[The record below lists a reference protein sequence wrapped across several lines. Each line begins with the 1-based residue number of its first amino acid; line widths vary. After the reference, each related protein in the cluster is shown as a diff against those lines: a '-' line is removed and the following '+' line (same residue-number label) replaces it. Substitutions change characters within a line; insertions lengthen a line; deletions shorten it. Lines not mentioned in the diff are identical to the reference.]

1 MNISPQ
7 KEMLTMREV
16 PKAELPDEA
25 FDLDQCRQAVEE
37 AFKHPEPRQAFDSD
51 VWLEKAKARL
61 RRQGASQ

>member
-1 MNISPQ
+1 
-7 KEMLTMREV
+7 MREV